1 MKKTII
7 ALITIFSLGFVACG
21 GSSSENKTV
30 TDTATHNMSADS
42 MQNMNNDSMHLSQ
55 DSMMKH

>member
-7 ALITIFSLGFVACG
+7 AFITIFSLGFTACG
-21 GSSSENKTV
+21 GSSSENKTA
-30 TDTATHNMSADS
+30 TDTETHNMSADS
-42 MQNMNNDSMHLSQ
+42 MQNMNNDSMHMSQ